1 MDLQDNI
8 EEEARARRMQR
19 VKKMQEEKQR
29 QLMLRQKISQ
39 AAPFV
44 VAVVLFVLVV
54 WAGIG
59 LLGRRTDSRGEDIS
73 RQGQEGTISDDEGSV
88 VNESIAVNDSNVVND
103 KNVVNSEVSVLN
115 QTQQGIPETEFDHA
129 LPYTEGM
136 ESLKSYQAEATKDT
150 LNLGDEIISSYAVL
164 IDLDSDSILAR
175 KGSKEIISPAS
186 MTKILTVLVAAEC
199 LGDLKRLDDTFTMT
213 LEITDYGYVHDCS
226 SAGFLA
232 DETVTVRDLFYG
244 TILPS
249 GADAAVALATYIAG
263 SQEAFVELMNKKLD
277 QMGLSDT
284 AHMTNC
290 VGIYEEDHYCTVYDI
305 AMILEAAIDNDLC
318 REVLA
323 AHTYNTSKT
332 AQHPEGILISNWF
345 LRRIE
350 DRDTGGEV
358 VCGKTGYVAQSGS
371 CAASYGVDLSG
382 NEYICVTADAYSQWK
397 CIADHVTLY
406 RQFAGEESLAKSE
419 MEMKNEVG

>member
-1 MDLQDNI
+1 MDLQDHI

-19 VKKMQEEKQR
+19 IKKMQEEKQR
-29 QLMLRQKISQ
+29 QMMLRQKASQ
-39 AAPFV
+39 AAPFA
-44 VAVVLFVLVV
+44 VAFVLLILVV
-54 WAGIG
+54 WAGSALIG
-59 LLGRRTDSRGEDIS
+59 HRAGSAGEDS
-73 RQGQEGTISDDEGSV
+73 DSQGQKEIVSDD
-88 VNESIAVNDSNVVND
+88 ESIAVNDSIPVND
-103 KNVVNSEVSVLN
+103 SNVIN
-115 QTQQGIPETEFDHA
+115 PETDLTDLAEPEISGEEFAHE
-129 LPYTEGM
+129 LPYTEGLV
-136 ESLKSYQAEATKDT
+136 SLKNYRAAATKDT
-150 LNLGDEIISSYAVL
+150 LSLGDEIISSYAVL
-164 IDLDSDSILAR
+164 IDLNSNNILAG
-175 KGSKEIISPAS
+175 KGADEIISPAS

-199 LGDLKRLDDTFTMT
+199 LGDMERLDDTFTIT
-213 LEITDYGYVHDCS
+213 LDITDYGFVHDCS

-263 SQEAFVELMNKKLD
+263 SQEAFVELMNEKLD

-332 AQHPEGILISNWF
+332 EQHPDGIIISNWF

-358 VCGKTGYVAQSGS
+358 VCGKTGFVAQSGS
-371 CAASYGVDLSG
+371 CAASYGVDRG
-382 NEYICVTADAYSQWK
+382 GKEYICVTADAISQWK

-406 RQFAGEESLAKSE
+406 KQFAGGEIVAKSE
-419 MEMKNEVG
+419 QNRGREEG

>member
-19 VKKMQEEKQR
+19 IRKMQEEKQR
-29 QLMLRQKISQ
+29 QMMMRQRAGQI
-39 AAPFV
+39 APFA
-44 VAVVLFVLVV
+44 VAAVLLVLVV
-54 WAGIG
+54 WAGSNLIG
-59 LLGRRTDSRGEDIS
+59 HRTGSDPKRYDSRG
-73 RQGQEGTISDDEGSV
+73 QESTVSDEETV
-88 VNESIAVNDSNVVND
+88 TVNDNNVINQGT
-103 KNVVNSEVSVLN
+103 NFGNLIEQGTSETKFV
-115 QTQQGIPETEFDHA
+115 QDIPYA
-129 LPYTEGM
+129 EGM
-136 ESLKSYQAEATKDT
+136 ESSKNYQATSTPDT
-150 LNLGDEIISSYAVL
+150 INLGDEIISSYAVL
-164 IDLDSDSILAR
+164 IDLDSNDILAR
-175 KGSKEIISPAS
+175 KGSDEIISPAS

-199 LGDLKRLDDTFTMT
+199 LGDMKRLDDTFTIT
-213 LEITDYGYVHDCS
+213 LDITDYGYVHDCS

-232 DETVTVRDLFYG
+232 DEKVTVRDLFYG

-263 SQEAFVELMNKKLD
+263 GQEEFVKLMNKKLD
-277 QMGLSDT
+277 QMGLSGT

-332 AQHPEGILISNWF
+332 VQHPEGIILSNWF

-371 CAASYGVDLSG
+371 CAASYEVDHGG
-382 NEYICVTADAYSQWK
+382 NEYICVTADAISQWK

-406 RQFAGEESLAKSE
+406 KQFAGEGIVAKSE
-419 MEMKNEVG
+419 IMDIEKETG

>member
-1 MDLQDNI
+1 MDFQDNI
-8 EEEARARRMQR
+8 EAEARARRMQR

-39 AAPFV
+39 AAPFI
-44 VAVVLFVLVV
+44 VAVVLFILVV

-59 LLGRRTDSRGEDIS
+59 LIGRRTDSKGEDIGK
-73 RQGQEGTISDDEGSV
+73 QEQEGTELEDK
-88 VNESIAVNDSNVVND
+88 SIAVSDSNVVNPE
-103 KNVVNSEVSVLN
+103 VNISD
-115 QTQQGIPETEFDHA
+115 QTEQGIPEAEYAHD
-129 LPYTEGM
+129 LPYTKGM
-136 ESLKSYQAEATKDT
+136 KSLKHYQAKVTKDT
-150 LNLGDEIISSYAVL
+150 FSLGDEIISSYAVL
-164 IDLDSDSILAR
+164 IDLNTDSILAG

-186 MTKILTVLVAAEC
+186 MTKILTVLVASEC
-199 LGDLKRLDDTFTMT
+199 LGDPKRLDDTFTIT

-244 TILPS
+244 TVLPS

-263 SQEAFVELMNKKLD
+263 SQEAFVELMNEKLD

-290 VGIYEEDHYCTVYDI
+290 VGIYDEDHYCTVYDI

-332 AQHPEGILISNWF
+332 EQHPEGILISNWF

-371 CAASYGVDLSG
+371 CAASYGVDHGG

-406 RQFAGEESLAKSE
+406 KQFAGEESLAKSE

>member
-1 MDLQDNI
+1 MDFQDNI
-8 EEEARARRMQR
+8 EAEARARRMQR
-19 VKKMQEEKQR
+19 MKKMQEEKQR

-39 AAPFV
+39 AAPFI
-44 VAVVLFVLVV
+44 VAVALCILVV

-59 LLGRRTDSRGEDIS
+59 LIGHRAGSKGEDIGK
-73 RQGQEGTISDDEGSV
+73 QEQEGTALED
-88 VNESIAVNDSNVVND
+88 ESIAVNDSNVVNPE
-103 KNVVNSEVSVLN
+103 VNISD
-115 QTQQGIPETEFDHA
+115 QTKQEIPEAEFAHT

-136 ESLKSYQAEATKDT
+136 ESLKHYQAKATQET
-150 LNLGDEIISSYAVL
+150 FSLGDEIVSSYAVL
-164 IDLDSDSILAR
+164 IDLNTDSILAG

-199 LGDLKRLDDTFTMT
+199 LGDPKRLDDTFTMT

-263 SQEAFVELMNKKLD
+263 SQEAFVELMNEKLD
-277 QMGLSDT
+277 QMGLSGT

-290 VGIYEEDHYCTVYDI
+290 VGIYDEDHYCTVYDI

-323 AHTYNTSKT
+323 AHTYQTSKT
-332 AQHPEGILISNWF
+332 EQHPEGITISNWF

-371 CAASYGVDLSG
+371 CAASYGVDHGG

-406 RQFAGEESLAKSE
+406 KQFAGEESLAKSE
-419 MEMKNEVG
+419 IEMEKEAG